1 MKIIKKKKFIK
12 SQNNNLI
19 NNHNNKN
26 ETQINDNTKKILPK
40 NNLMNLNKNKIF
52 RFNKNKKN
60 IGNIIQR
67 KKTENY
73 HSPILNIRNKNNYL
87 NTEVINVQNKKK
99 KLTSQINL
107 SKILYKNR
115 IKKTNSA
122 LMTNPKF
129 NDTNFLVKNLKHQI
143 LGNKKQK
150 IRKEKLNLNI

>member
-1 MKIIKKKKFIK
+1 MFKI
-12 SQNNNLI
+12 
-19 NNHNNKN
+19 
-26 ETQINDNTKKILPK
+26 
-40 NNLMNLNKNKIF
+40 
-52 RFNKNKKN
+52 
-60 IGNIIQR
+60 
-67 KKTENY
+67 
-73 HSPILNIRNKNNYL
+73 
-87 NTEVINVQNKKK
+87 KKK